1 MKAAVAA
8 GADAVHPG
16 YGFLSEN
23 ADFARAVLAR
33 LPGLDRPPARGDRGH
48 GLQDPRQ
55 GTHGHPLPGPCHRE
69 RPTGPGEGGGGRWRT
84 RHASRTPTSGFG
96 SRVDGS
102 PSRGDQCLRRRRGLR
117 RAVRRGR
124 PTRRGADPRRHP
136 RHRLV
141 PRHPGLLPPTP
152 SPEGDRGVPG
162 TGPHRPTGARAERL
176 GHPGRPRSRL
186 RGRRN
191 RRVPHLPGQQ
201 GPLPGDEHPPP
212 GRTPRHRSR
221 VRHRP
226 GGPATTRGGGRA
238 P

>member
-23 ADFARAVLAR
+23 ADFARAVLAA
-33 LPGLDRPPARGDRGH
+33 GLVWIGPRPRRSRAWPPRPA
-48 GLQDPRQ
+48 PRNSWAS
-55 GTHGHPLPGPCHRE
+55 LPGPCHRE
-69 RPTGPGEGGGGRWRT
+69 RPPGPGEGGGGRWRT

-162 TGPHRPTGARAERL
+162 AGPHRPTGARAERL
-176 GHPGRPRSRL
+176 GHPSRPRSRL
-186 RGRRN
+186 RGRGN